1 MVKKIEKDDISGAET
16 TGHEWDGIKELKK
29 PAPRWWL
36 VVFILAVIWAF
47 GYWIFFP
54 SWPVPGGNLRGSLG
68 WTEHRELA
76 KEQLQIADLQ
86 QKYVEKIHNA
96 SLDEIQ
102 NDKDLYEF
110 ARAAG

>member
-1 MVKKIEKDDISGAET
+1 MTKKEKDEISGAET
-16 TGHEWDGIKELKK
+16 TGHEWDGIKELNK

-76 KEQLQIADLQ
+76 VEQKEIDTLQE
-86 QKYVEKIHNA
+86 KYLAKIHSA
-96 SLDEIQ
+96 TLQEIQ
-102 NDKDLYEF
+102 NDKD
-110 ARAAG
+110 